1 MQTLDF
7 KISGRRARSF
17 SEEPDHLARHHT
29 WVAVGVGV
37 AGIAAGAYG
46 ANKQSKDN
54 KAAQATNAGLQEQQN
69 AQAWA
74 NYLMTRGVNPAGAAT
89 GQLPSNPQAIN
100 SRLPLWATANFA
112 KPGAAKTWRKKGS
125 TPAANTLSRG
135 TQFTTGPVSGY
146 GSAQAGSGEKGSSKM
161 NDILIGNP
169 LGIGGKDRNFM
180 DPLGIF

>member
-7 KISGRRARSF
+7 KVAGRRARSF
-17 SEEPDHLARHHT
+17 SEEPERLARHHT

-37 AGIAAGAYG
+37 AGVATSMYG

-54 KAAQATNAGLQEQQN
+54 KAAQAQNAALQEQQN

-74 NYLMTRGVNPAGAAT
+74 NYLMTRGVNPNGAAT
-89 GQLPSNPQAIN
+89 GQIPTNPQAIN

-112 KPGAAKTWRKKGS
+112 KPGAQKTWRKKGS
-125 TPAANTLSRG
+125 TPTANTLSRG
-135 TQFTTGPVSGY
+135 GTYYNAPSADPYTQAAP
-146 GSAQAGSGEKGSSKM
+146 AKEGSSKM

-169 LGIGGKDRNFM
+169 LGIGGKDRNFL

>member
-7 KISGRRARSF
+7 KISGRRARNF
-17 SEEPDHLARHHT
+17 SEEPEHLARHHS

-46 ANKQSKDN
+46 SAKQSKDN
-54 KAAQATNAGLQEQQN
+54 KAAQAQNAGLQEQQN

-89 GQLPSNPQAIN
+89 GQLPANPQAIN
-100 SRLPLWATANFA
+100 ARLPLWATANFA

-125 TPAANTLSRG
+125 TAPVNTLTRG
-135 TQFTTGPVSGY
+135 STFASTPAVDPYTQAAPAS
-146 GSAQAGSGEKGSSKM
+146 QGSSFK
-161 NDILIGNP
+161 NDLLIGNP
-169 LGIGGKDRNFM
+169 LGIGGKDRNFL